1 MERDFVVMTMVMAT
15 VKIYHVK
22 YVFHQQKINFKQ
34 TGKTLK
40 IQIGMMALTD
50 CSYGQPDCTGD
61 EDNDY
66 DMMCDEHRREY
77 GENLA
82 DMRNDL
88 D

>member
-1 MERDFVVMTMVMAT
+1 MSTEEDVDLDLDSFRKYSLQPKNSWFYYQSNLWMEDVGGSKM
-15 VKIYHVK
+15 
-22 YVFHQQKINFKQ
+22 
-34 TGKTLK
+34 
-40 IQIGMMALTD
+40 TD
-50 CSYGQPDCTGD
+50 CSYGEPDCTGD

-77 GENLA
+77 GENIA